1 MSPLSFVAFSQTFEP
16 QRKFSDAA
24 TVLPLEKKVKE
35 EAQEENVS
43 FFGVVKSWRKMF
55 SWFSEKHY
63 LLGCWIQKKW
73 KHTHCPRHTVP
84 PFFPY
89 VVCPLCVVYVKSNLI
104 RLYHQSYYSPL
115 MFKHKFCLCFEPPS
129 ISGYCIGLKKCL
141 FSLLLL
147 HTFLLSSA
155 KKRMAM
161 LCTYFLLS
169 FLILVM
175 ILLLK
180 TPPKILCVCAYY

>member
-1 MSPLSFVAFSQTFEP
+1 MVLRETLSLGLLNTKEVKTH
-16 QRKFSDAA
+16 
-24 TVLPLEKKVKE
+24 TLPK
-35 EAQEENVS
+35 
-43 FFGVVKSWRKMF
+43 
-55 SWFSEKHY
+55 
-63 LLGCWIQKKW
+63 
-73 KHTHCPRHTVP
+73 THCAS
-84 PFFPY
+84 F

-129 ISGYCIGLKKCL
+129 ISGYCIGLKICL
-141 FSLLLL
+141 FSLLLI

-169 FLILVM
+169 VVILLM

-180 TPPKILCVCAYY
+180 TPLKYFTYVLIVRQNVV